1 MFPDP
6 RNGPNFIFMETR
18 RIQFW
23 FLEFRNFPVMLL
35 GQFSSIVL
43 EMDTIFESLL

>member
-18 RIQFW
+18 RIRFG
-23 FLEFRNFPVMLL
+23 FLAFRNFPVMFLSL
-35 GQFSSIVL
+35 FSSIVL